1 MYSFDHFRLFEYNKH
16 SHDKQLFLFAYAQN
30 DKMIKVALVMVA
42 RNEERYISNTIQSI
56 LDQELKPYRI
66 IVINDGSTDDTSQV
80 VTSNFPDVELIN
92 LPVRNESH
100 LAQKELPQS
109 INKGLVRLHEDDQ
122 CEYIWLVG
130 GDTIFPSHYAKEI
143 IQRMRHDSVVIASGT
158 IENEYSTVPRGSGR
172 IVDVSF
178 WKLLGIVYPENYGW
192 EGYLLSK
199 AGCMERKVSI
209 YNDITFCSP
218 RPTGTNLDP
227 SKYRYQGLALK
238 ALGYTLPYAIAR
250 SIFIMKKKNPRC
262 GLTMLRGYFSNYDD
276 LYEKEL
282 RDYVR
287 RTQLKYMFQFKF
299 LKQFFKIIQSR

>member
-16 SHDKQLFLFAYAQN
+16 SHDKQLFIFAYAQN
-30 DKMIKVALVMVA
+30 VKMVKVALVMNA
-42 RNEERYISNTIQSI
+42 RNEELYISNAIQSI

-66 IVINDGSTDDTSQV
+66 IVINDGSTDETSRI

-100 LAQKELPQS
+100 LAQKEIPQS
-109 INKGLVRLHEDDQ
+109 INKGLIRLHNDAQ
-122 CEYIWLVG
+122 CEYIWLAG

-158 IENEYSTVPRGSGR
+158 IENEYSTVPRGGGR

-192 EGYLLSK
+192 ESYLLSK

-209 YNDITFCSP
+209 YNDIIFYHP
-218 RPTGTNLDP
+218 RRTGTNLDP
-227 SKYRYQGLALK
+227 HKYRYYGLALK
-238 ALGYTLPYAIAR
+238 ALGCTLPYAIAR

-262 GLTMLRGYFSNYDD
+262 SLAMLGGYFSNYDN

-287 RTQLKYMFQFKF
+287 RTQLKHMFRFKSI
-299 LKQFFKIIQSR
+299 KQFFKIIQSR